1 VNGRLALAFS
11 AGMLAVI
18 NPCGFAMLPA
28 YLSYF
33 VGIDDADGRSRGSS
47 VWRAIKVSL
56 AVAVGFMAVFG
67 LMGFVTEIFSLQ
79 IESKLPLVTMAF
91 GVGLVVLGI
100 AMLRGF
106 QPTVPLPHLE
116 RGGDTRQLAS
126 MVVFGVSYA
135 VASLSCTLP
144 VFLLYVVLAFTSDGP
159 AQGLLLFFAYSAG
172 MTVLL
177 TALTVSLALARDG
190 LVQDL
195 RRLLPKITRIAGGL
209 LVVAGIYLTYWGW
222 YEDQVLNRDNLDPGG
237 PASVLQSL
245 NGDITT
251 WITRVGPGQIGLVLA
266 AFVAAALIVS
276 RRRRR
281 RGGTAAPEGG
291 SLP

>member
-1 VNGRLALAFS
+1 VNGRLALAFG
-11 AGMLAVI
+11 AGMLAVV

-33 VGIDDADGRSRGSS
+33 LGLDEPGQGRGGN
-47 VWRAIKVSL
+47 VWRAVQVSL
-56 AVAVGFMAVFG
+56 AVSVGFMAVFG
-67 LMGFVTEIFSLQ
+67 LMGFVTEVFSLR
-79 IESKLPLVTMAF
+79 IESKLPLITMAF
-91 GVGLVVLGI
+91 GVGLVILGL

-126 MVVFGVSYA
+126 MALFGVSYA
-135 VASLSCTLP
+135 IASLSCTLP
-144 VFLLYVVLAFTSDGP
+144 VFLLYVVLAFTSEGP
-159 AQGLLLFFAYSAG
+159 AQGVALFAAYAGG

-195 RRLLPKITRIAGGL
+195 RKLLPSITRIAGGL
-209 LVVAGIYLTYWGW
+209 LVLAGFYLTYWGW
-222 YEDQVLNRDNLDPGG
+222 YEDQVLNRGNLDPGG
-237 PASVLQSL
+237 PAGAVQSL

-251 WITRVGPGQIGLVLA
+251 WITNVGPTEIGLLLGG
-266 AFVAAALIVS
+266 FVAVALVLS
-276 RRRRR
+276 RLRRRTRV
-281 RGGTAAPEGG
+281 T
-291 SLP
+291 